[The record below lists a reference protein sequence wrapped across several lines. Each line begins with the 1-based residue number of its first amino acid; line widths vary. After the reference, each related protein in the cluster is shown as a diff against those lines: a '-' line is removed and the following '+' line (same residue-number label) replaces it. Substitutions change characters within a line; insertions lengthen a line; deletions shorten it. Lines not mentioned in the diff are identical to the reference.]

1 MVSAAGEPRSARGHA
16 FLDRLANGPPLLLD
30 GGMGTL
36 LIAAGLQAG
45 EAPEQWNETRAD
57 LVLAAHRAY
66 VEAGC
71 EAVHTNSFGAN
82 ARRLQRHGLAE
93 KLPQLNA
100 AAVRLARQ
108 SGAAWVI
115 GDVGPTGEYLAPVGA
130 ADPAAWR
137 ATFAAQAHALAAAG
151 VDALHIETMS
161 DKREATLALAAL
173 REVAPAVPVMVSMTF
188 EQRKRGFFTMMG
200 DALGATLQALVAAG
214 ADAVGANC
222 SIASPAMR
230 LLAQEALQGLDRAL
244 LCQPNAG
251 APRPSEGGFVY
262 DQDPEA
268 FADDMAAIAAMGA
281 RAVGGCCGTDPRF
294 LAALRRRLGA
304 RVAP

>member
-1 MVSAAGEPRSARGHA
+1 MSSAPGGPRPARA
-16 FLDRLANGPPLLLD
+16 STFRERLAAGPPLLLD
-30 GGMGTL
+30 GGMGTM
-36 LIAAGLQAG
+36 LIACGLQPG
-45 EAPEQWNETRAD
+45 EAPELWNETRAD

-66 VEAGC
+66 VDAGC
-71 EAVHTNSFGAN
+71 EAVHANSFGAN
-82 ARRLQRHGLAE
+82 ACRLRRHGLADA
-93 KLPQLNA
+93 LPQLNA

-115 GDVGPTGEYLAPVGA
+115 GDVGPTGEYLLPMGT

-137 ATFAAQAHALAAAG
+137 ATFMAQAHALAAAG
-151 VDALHIETMS
+151 VDALHVETMS
-161 DKREATLALAAL
+161 DRREATLALAAL
-173 REVAPAVPVMVSMTF
+173 RAAAPGLPVMVSMTF
-188 EQRKRGFFTMMG
+188 EQRRRGFFTMMG
-200 DALGATLQALVAAG
+200 DPLAASLQALVAAG

-230 LLAQEALQGLDRAL
+230 ALAQAALPVLDRPFV
-244 LCQPNAG
+244 CQPNAG
-251 APRPSEGGFVY
+251 APRTADGGFVY
-262 DQDPEA
+262 DQSPEA